1 MVVVEVAPEGEV
13 PLVVVL
19 VGVVVV
25 AAAVGVCGVALGVV
39 DVMEDAPLL
48 LLPLLRL
55 LLPSLFGCMIID
67 SLWCGR

>member
-48 LLPLLRL
+48 LLL
-55 LLPSLFGCMIID
+55 LLPSLFGCMID
-67 SLWCGR
+67 